1 MFEKEFKLEPYG
13 SIAYEKLKKL
23 WDKYKDDP
31 AGSLFEMALEGPIEY
46 DSVYDYID
54 HIYCMVRPRYMLNMD
69 KYGQLYEDLYELV
82 EEMDRGTSDM
92 YKSVSRF
99 CYIVNRCK
107 DIYYA
112 IYGCR
117 VYTPRVYIN
126 EFVTRIEPVPII
138 DFDIVY
144 SDQSTIDIRFEGS
157 TETIRIDID
166 KDTDSFIDWT
176 IIKVRG
182 EHHPIPLLVK
192 NKWIGR
198 IPFEAIE

>member
-1 MFEKEFKLEPYG
+1 MFEKEFKFEPYG
-13 SIAYEKLKKL
+13 SLAYEKLKKL

-31 AGSLFEMALEGPIEY
+31 AGSLFEMESKLPH
-46 DSVYDYID
+46 DSIYGYING
-54 HIYCMVRPRYMLNMD
+54 IFGTARPHAILNMS

-99 CYIVNRCK
+99 CYTVNRSK

-112 IYGCR
+112 IYGYR

-126 EFVTRIEPVPII
+126 EFVTRIEPVPIT
-138 DFDIVY
+138 DFDIAY
-144 SDQSTIDIRFEGS
+144 SDQSIIDIRFEGS